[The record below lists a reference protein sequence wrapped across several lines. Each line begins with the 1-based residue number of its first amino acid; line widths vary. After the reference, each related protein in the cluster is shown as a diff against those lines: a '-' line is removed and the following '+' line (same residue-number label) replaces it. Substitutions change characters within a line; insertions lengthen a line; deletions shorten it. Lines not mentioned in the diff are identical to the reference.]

1 MRGVAPFA
9 PFAPIALVVA
19 VACSRG
25 SAASD
30 GGAAPG
36 EPSEKG
42 SAPDTSSA
50 SSGPAT
56 SATSPAPST
65 APSEPEPPT
74 QHVPPPN
81 PAPPGEAKRSTVASL
96 EADVTLR
103 PYLSKLREHF
113 TRDGKDA
120 RGPFAVQRVDL
131 AEGRAALLVARPDES
146 DPVALA
152 VDPVAGQILF
162 VKEHPTAGIAPPVA
176 HHTIAPAPERG
187 VAVFAWVASMHIV
200 AARMWADD
208 ANPYADVEVFRPSAC
223 DELTV
228 AYQAGFGWLA
238 ACASQSGTRAQRLRE
253 NLTGAWGPEG
263 ITVGTNSPVGRA
275 TITFEGRSRWR
286 LGQVAKAVGGDRR
299 LTFRYDADGQPLP

>member
-1 MRGVAPFA
+1 VPGVGLLRF
-9 PFAPIALVVA
+9 VVPVLLA
-19 VACSRG
+19 GCSRG
-25 SAASD
+25 SGAPDAGSLPEQPSAVPTSEAS
-30 GGAAPG
+30 GSASLPSAAPQASRL
-36 EPSEKG
+36 P
-42 SAPDTSSA
+42 SAPIL
-50 SSGPAT
+50 
-56 SATSPAPST
+56 
-65 APSEPEPPT
+65 
-74 QHVPPPN
+74 PPN
-81 PAPPGEAKRSTVASL
+81 PAPSGEAKRSTVASL
-96 EADVTLR
+96 EADVALR

-113 TRDGKDA
+113 TRDGKEA